1 MRLAWP
7 PPRHLIASVLIS
19 LVALALANLSPAS
32 LQDILS
38 PLALILVLL
47 IPGYLA
53 TLYVF
58 PGKNDLGGERRA
70 FLCLAFSA
78 IFAAAFSFILSATPR
93 GLESA
98 SLATI
103 LSLLSIFLAAVTY
116 GRWSNLPRN
125 RRFLLMPR
133 RGLASAKPIS
143 RSVLAILLLGACLMA
158 ALAFTLT
165 PHLPFQGPS
174 SNLGATTPEEALTAP
189 SSSFEEE
196 KVQIKS
202 YPAQK
207 EESPANDLIDLSQNN
222 YSNFSNSGNAGN
234 ASIMA
239 KDAAPV
245 EANSTAIKGTK
256 NNSTAVSNDLGDSAV
271 FFMGGGGGG
280 GSSSSSSS
288 QTSTKKQAEDKT
300 KEPEK
305 AASMTASSSPTAS
318 GAASGS
324 VKSDT
329 TAAANDLPNT
339 SSANNDN
346 QTIKGNQTLEG
357 NRTES
362 SNSTENAILAEGD
375 NQTASISPTAEGSSS
390 PAENL
395 TPYQAALPE
404 TGPEDTSEPLSSLPS
419 SQLSSSLSSPAID
432 ANKSNATNE
441 ASAVAPAEPAIIP
454 QPETNLR
461 ESPAQPEQPVEIK
474 DSSSQAASAPA
485 STQVNPPV
493 ETDLSRAIRQSE
505 IDLAGLNGKEADSSN
520 LPPVLEALTPDRTS
534 PQMQGSA
541 IFWKAEATD
550 KESDK
555 VLYKFFLDG
564 KEQRKW
570 SKINSWSWLTHGLPA
585 GDYQITVLAIDG
597 NHASQD
603 SFDSIMNASFTI
615 SRPNQAPALQQL
627 RPDRV
632 SPQGK
637 GSKITWTASAT
648 DPDNDPI
655 YYRFLK
661 NDEMVADWSRSGSW
675 AWDTAPEKPGDFRI
689 TVQARDGLHA
699 SKDASDSSME
709 DKFTLTQPNGIPE
722 VTGLKSDRASPQVAG
737 ITITWTAS
745 AADPD
750 GDGISYKFLLNDKE
764 ASKWSSSNSWAWDTS
779 SAAPGEYHVRVL
791 ARDGSHSPEDSFDS
805 FKDATMTITAPDSNQ
820 PPAIS
825 SLVSDISSPDAQ
837 GVTVNWTAEAQDP
850 DGDSILY
857 KFQLNGRDAGRW
869 SGSANWIWSTG
880 SLAPGDY
887 RIRVLARDGKHAPEN
902 SFDSSKEATFSLVSE
917 IDQQINQLM
926 NKRSNKDASQ
936 KDNYQSSDIKV
947 NSGSSS
953 STSSNVVLG
962 KNNGTAEE
970 GGAETPRKL
979 G

>member
-19 LVALALANLSPAS
+19 LVALAMANISPAS

-38 PLALILVLL
+38 PLALIIVLL

-125 RRFLLMPR
+125 RRFILMPR
-133 RGLASAKPIS
+133 RGLASAKPVS
-143 RSVLAILLLGACLMA
+143 RSFLAILLLGACLMA
-158 ALAFTLT
+158 ALAFTLA
-165 PHLPFQGPS
+165 PHLPFQDPS

-222 YSNFSNSGNAGN
+222 YSNSSNSGNAGN

-239 KDAAPV
+239 KDATPV
-245 EANSTAIKGTK
+245 AANSTAIKGTK

-280 GSSSSSSS
+280 GGSSSSSSS

-300 KEPEK
+300 KQPEK

-318 GAASGS
+318 GAASGT

-357 NRTES
+357 NQTLKGNLTES
-362 SNSTENAILAEGD
+362 SNSTENAILAEGS
-375 NQTASISPTAEGSSS
+375 NQTASTIQIPEESPSTGED
-390 PAENL
+390 L
-395 TPYQAALPE
+395 TPDQSAISE
-404 TGPEDTSEPLSSLPS
+404 TGPEETSEPLSS
-419 SQLSSSLSSPAID
+419 SQLSTAID
-432 ANKSNATNE
+432 VNKSNATNE
-441 ASAVAPAEPAIIP
+441 AVAVAPAEPAIIP
-454 QPETNLR
+454 QTDTNLR

-505 IDLAGLNGKEADSSN
+505 IDLAGLNGREADNSN

-534 PQMQGSA
+534 PQLQGSS

-627 RPDRV
+627 RPDRA

-675 AWDTAPEKPGDFRI
+675 AWNTTPEKPGDYRI
-689 TVQARDGLHA
+689 TVQAKDGLHA

-737 ITITWTAS
+737 STITWTAS
-745 AADPD
+745 AADPE
-750 GDGISYKFLLNDKE
+750 GDGISYKFLLNDNE

-805 FKDATMTITAPDSNQ
+805 FKDAAMTITAPDSNQ

-857 KFQLNGRDAGRW
+857 KFQLNGRDTGRW
-869 SGSANWIWSTG
+869 SGSANWRWSTG

-926 NKRSNKDASQ
+926 NKRSNKDAPQ

-947 NSGSSS
+947 NSGSGS

-970 GGAETPRKL
+970 GEAATPQKL